1 MRGTSATNYLVIST
15 FDDPLLLLAGRYK
28 LDPATMMSADDF
40 KYQAQLLKQ
49 RFFSELI
56 LAAFPKAATNS
67 DSLEISITKVAPR
80 LVVNFNITIVI
91 CILYLVLGIAAGG
104 GLYTSSP
111 QTRPL
116 GLSYDPNI
124 LSTSALA
131 VQGDGCLKSLEGLDY
146 STMDQ
151 VTKTLQSST
160 VFLDHGELGIIRRRE
175 SSLIHS
181 PPAKRR
187 GRDIFGYFAQP
198 DQTPKVKNNGEEWR
212 LRRLR
217 KRIGVF
223 YGVILAAIVSALGT
237 LYALSKTAGLY

>member
-1 MRGTSATNYLVIST
+1 MVLDIQREMIDQERSLDQTAAGQQLQKHLLEERKKTREAFGRGTRSALLGNMRGTSATNYLVISS

-49 RFFSELI
+49 KFFSELI

-80 LVVNFNITIVI
+80 LVVNFNVAIVI

-104 GLYTSSP
+104 VLYTSSP

-116 GLSYDPNI
+116 DLSYDPNI

-131 VQGDGCLKSLEGLDY
+131 VQGDSCLKSLEGLDY

-151 VTKTLQSST
+151 VTKSLQSST

-187 GRDIFGYFAQP
+187 GRDIFG
-198 DQTPKVKNNGEEWR
+198 
-212 LRRLR
+212 
-217 KRIGVF
+217 
-223 YGVILAAIVSALGT
+223 
-237 LYALSKTAGLY
+237 